1 MQVNTVIR
9 CLTEWHKPK
18 DLVIAY
24 WFDKKTVEDII
35 DKPLTDDQ
43 WDIFVEH
50 SEDYE
55 IGEAIIEM
63 NTFLEDTNENFNGG
77 E

>member
-1 MQVNTVIR
+1 MIVNTVIR

-24 WFDKKTVEDII
+24 WLDKKTVEDII
-35 DKPLTDDQ
+35 DQPLTDDQ

-55 IGEAIIEM
+55 IAADIREM
-63 NTFLEDTNENFNGG
+63 FEFLQEYNENFIGD

>member
-1 MQVNTVIR
+1 MLVNNVIR
-9 CLTEWHKPK
+9 CLTNWHKRK
-18 DLVIAY
+18 DSIVAW
-24 WFDKKTVEDII
+24 WFTKEDVEDVIG
-35 DKPLTDDQ
+35 KPLTADQ
-43 WDIFVEH
+43 WSIFVDH

>member
-18 DLVIAY
+18 DLVIVY

-35 DKPLTDDQ
+35 DQPLTDDQ

-55 IGEAIIEM
+55 IAADIWEM
-63 NTFLEDTNENFNGG
+63 FEFLQEHNENFIGG

>member
-35 DKPLTDDQ
+35 DQPLTDDQ

-55 IGEAIIEM
+55 IAADIWEM
-63 NTFLEDTNENFNGG
+63 FEFLQEHNENFIGG